1 MGCPHFPPQSSVTCP
16 TQTLTRGHG
25 GERGSSRRAGDTAPG
40 ETQTRLVAGAGRCAE
55 THPGSPPQAIASRE
69 ELHARY
75 AQSLQ
80 DKDALRKRVRELG
93 GKADELQLQL
103 FQREAQLLAAEGQL
117 KRQQL
122 EMLVLVRRLGPR
134 PCLSQTRGTEPGGGA
149 S

>member
-1 MGCPHFPPQSSVTCP
+1 MFELQCLALRKDSKMYKDRIEAILQQMEEVAI
-16 TQTLTRGHG
+16 
-25 GERGSSRRAGDTAPG
+25 ERD
-40 ETQTRLVAGAGRCAE
+40 
-55 THPGSPPQAIASRE
+55 QAIASRE

-122 EMLVLVRRLGPR
+122 EMLVLVRRPGPR
-134 PCLSQTRGTEPGGGA
+134 PRQRARPGTPEPGGGA
-149 S
+149 SSSPGGAPGLPEPP

>member
-1 MGCPHFPPQSSVTCP
+1 MSVLYCVIFKN
-16 TQTLTRGHG
+16 LFCG
-25 GERGSSRRAGDTAPG
+25 GAEGGGGRDTDAPGGGGGRRAGTPPG
-40 ETQTRLVAGAGRCAE
+40 L
-55 THPGSPPQAIASRE
+55 SPQAIASRE

-122 EMLVLVRRLGPR
+122 EMLVLVRRPGPR
-134 PCLSQTRGTEPGGGA
+134 PRQRARPGTPEPGGGA
-149 S
+149 SSSPGGAPGLPEPP

>member
-1 MGCPHFPPQSSVTCP
+1 MAS
-16 TQTLTRGHG
+16 GHR
-25 GERGSSRRAGDTAPG
+25 GERGRGGSRAGDGGGGGGHGRAWRRGRARAGTPPG
-40 ETQTRLVAGAGRCAE
+40 L
-55 THPGSPPQAIASRE
+55 SPQAIASRE

-122 EMLVLVRRLGPR
+122 EMLVLVRRPGPR
-134 PCLSQTRGTEPGGGA
+134 PRQRACPGTPEPGGGA
-149 S
+149 SSSPGGSPGLPEPP

>member
-1 MGCPHFPPQSSVTCP
+1 MAS
-16 TQTLTRGHG
+16 GHG
-25 GERGSSRRAGDTAPG
+25 GERGRGGSRAGDRGGAGGEDTAAPGGGGGRRAGTPPG
-40 ETQTRLVAGAGRCAE
+40 L
-55 THPGSPPQAIASRE
+55 SPQAIASRE

-122 EMLVLVRRLGPR
+122 EMLVLVRRPGPR
-134 PCLSQTRGTEPGGGA
+134 DPRAWGRSLLIAWGGPGP